1 MIEEQRQLASALDE
15 KSPHGY
21 SQLKS
26 LNELDQHAACT
37 VMKDH
42 QVQSRIA
49 DGRRMLMHGR
59 YDGTAKLLGG
69 KPQDEEGIHGL
80 VLIVDRQRL
89 LTTSMGIVGLS
100 ED

>member
-1 MIEEQRQLASALDE
+1 MTATQQASKVAVATMIEEQRQLASALDE

-26 LNELDQHAACT
+26 LNELDQHAVCT

-49 DGRRMLMHGR
+49 EIGRASCRER
-59 YDGTAKLLGG
+59 VS
-69 KPQDEEGIHGL
+69 QL
-80 VLIVDRQRL
+80 V
-89 LTTSMGIVGLS
+89 
-100 ED
+100 